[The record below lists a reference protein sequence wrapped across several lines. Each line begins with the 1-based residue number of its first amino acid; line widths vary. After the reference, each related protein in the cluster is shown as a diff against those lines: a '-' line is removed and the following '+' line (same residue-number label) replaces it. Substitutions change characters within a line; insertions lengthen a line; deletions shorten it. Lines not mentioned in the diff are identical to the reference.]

1 MHAKMRPILLP
12 LLLLGLVLAAF
23 VPIAPAAAKGAEEPQ
38 ASVAEIEKLG
48 LQLDEA
54 YKLKDYAKALGIA
67 EQMDEML
74 MPKYVDLLC
83 KIAAL
88 HCLLGHK
95 EEAYVWLKRTFD
107 AGFWDFA
114 RLKEDADFASI
125 RDEERFKTMA
135 RQARIEQYIEMLERP
150 DREAFQKPAEVM
162 KALALKR
169 GERVADVGAGS
180 GYFTIPVAEAVG
192 PKGVVWAVDIRQ
204 EMLDYIQKRLMEK
217 KLQNVSLVLAPNDD
231 PLLPAGGVDTILM
244 VDTWH
249 YIRDPQYAKKLRA
262 ALAPGGRVVVID
274 YTPKSWEERPWG
286 PPPEQQTPREELD
299 RQFAEA
305 GLKPIKV
312 HDFLTEQYFVE
323 YGVK

>member
-1 MHAKMRPILLP
+1 MPSREHPILLP
-12 LLLLGLVLAAF
+12 KLMLCLLAAVLIF
-23 VPIAPAAAKGAEEPQ
+23 AAAAARGADEAQ
-38 ASVAEIEKLG
+38 ASLDT
-48 LQLDEA
+48 LQTQLDHA
-54 YKLKDYAKALGIA
+54 YTLKDYTKALKIA
-67 EQMDEML
+67 EQMDEIL
-74 MPKYVDLLC
+74 MPKYVDLLYR
-83 KIAAL
+83 ITAL
-88 HCLLGHK
+88 QCLLGHK

-114 RLKEDADFASI
+114 RFKDDPDFASI
-125 RDEERFKTMA
+125 REEERFQKMA
-135 RQARIEQYIEMLERP
+135 KQARIEQYLEMLERP
-150 DREAFQKPAEVM
+150 EREEFQKPKEVM
-162 KALALKR
+162 KALALKP

-180 GYFTIPVAEAVG
+180 GYFTLPVAEAVG
-192 PKGVVWAVDIRQ
+192 PKGTVWAVDIRQ
-204 EMLDYIQKRLMEK
+204 EMLDYIQKRLVEK
-217 KLQNVSLVLAPNDD
+217 NLHNVTLVLAPKDD

-274 YTPKSWEERPWG
+274 YIPKPWEDRPWG

-299 RQFAEA
+299 RHFAEA

-323 YGVK
+323 YGAK